1 MSSSSKKQGPVKGV
15 SAKKPPHKFIRD
27 SIQGI
32 TKPAIRRLSKRAGV
46 LSLGD
51 LSVVESRIIIKTY
64 LENVLRNAVDATEY
78 RRAKTVSP
86 EDVKFAFEQRGIN
99 ILYSQKVD
107 QTKIK
112 SQTEAK

>member
-1 MSSSSKKQGPVKGV
+1 MSSNKKQGPVKGV
-15 SAKKPPHKFIRD
+15 KRQPRKFIRD

-51 LSVVESRIIIKTY
+51 LSVVESRGIIKMY
-64 LENVLRNAVDATEY
+64 LENVLHNTIDATEY

-86 EDVKFAFEQRGIN
+86 EDVKFAFEQKGVN
-99 ILYSQKVD
+99 IVHS
-107 QTKIK
+107 TKIDQIK
-112 SQTEAK
+112 KQSQTEAK

>member
-1 MSSSSKKQGPVKGV
+1 MSSSKKKGPVKGV
-15 SAKKPPHKFIRD
+15 KRPRKILRD

-51 LSVVESRIIIKTY
+51 LSVVESRGIIKMY
-64 LENVLRNAVDATEY
+64 LENVLQDTVNATEY

-86 EDVKFAFEQRGIN
+86 EDVKFAFEQRGVN
-99 ILYSQKVD
+99 IVHSPKVD
-107 QTKIK
+107 QTKSQ